1 MLPARWIKLAS
12 FLVVLALSSS
22 GCSNAPQ
29 AGKPDE
35 SGSTDNDLNS
45 GDTGGATRRVIML
58 TNGEDPFWDA
68 MRSGM
73 QDAAKEFKL
82 SEAGLTAELDKGTG
96 NAKGQIDKL
105 KQYASQTDI
114 AAVAISV
121 TDNQN
126 VAIFEAMRALR
137 SQGVKVITIDSDVDR
152 EKARDTRFAYLGT
165 DNIVGGRELGRCAK
179 GLLPDGGD
187 YAAFVGIKT
196 AANAQERSDGFA
208 EAAGEKFKR
217 VDYLGDEMDENV
229 AKKNV
234 EDVLNRHPDISALV
248 GIWAYN
254 ANAIAEAVK
263 KFGNREKVIV
273 VNFDAAPKAITHM
286 EAGLIDALVVQNPY
300 DMGYRGTRLMK
311 ALVQDD
317 HDTLSQMF
325 PEYEPDEHSF
335 KKPDGDIIITGLKV
349 VVPDDDKRLSK
360 ELFEPTTEFLRL
372 TEFKDWLKKYKL
384 KGS

>member
-1 MLPARWIKLAS
+1 MLRPKRAILAA
-12 FLVVLALSSS
+12 VLCGMSAAMV
-22 GCSNAPQ
+22 GCDSQPKDQATGENAGI
-29 AGKPDE
+29 A
-35 SGSTDNDLNS
+35 N
-45 GDTGGATRRVIML
+45 GDTRRVIML

-73 QDAAKEFKL
+73 QDAEREFKL
-82 SEAGLTAELDKGTG
+82 GDAGLVAELDKGTG

-105 KQYASQTDI
+105 KQYASQSDI

-121 TDNQN
+121 TDNKN
-126 VAIFEAMRALR
+126 SAIFDALRALR
-137 SQGVKVITIDSDVDR
+137 DQGVKVITIDSDVDR
-152 EKARDTRFAYLGT
+152 ETARDTRFAYLGT
-165 DNIVGGRELGRCAK
+165 DNVIGGRELGRCAK
-179 GLLPDGGD
+179 ALRPEGGK

-208 EAAGEKFKR
+208 EAAGEKFER
-217 VDYLGDEMDENV
+217 VDYLGDEMDESV

-234 EDVLNRHPDISALV
+234 EDVLNRHPDIAALV

-254 ANAIAEAVK
+254 ANAIAEGVK
-263 KFGNREKVIV
+263 KMGIRDQVIV
-273 VNFDAAPKAITHM
+273 VNFDAAPKALTHM

-311 ALVQDD
+311 ALVLED
-317 HDTLSQMF
+317 HKTVGEMF
-325 PEYEPDEHSF
+325 PDYEPDEHSF

-349 VVPDDDKRLSK
+349 VVPDGDDRLSK
-360 ELFEPTTEFLRL
+360 DLFEPTTEFLHL
-372 TEFKDWLKKYKL
+372 GEFKDWLKEYKL